1 MLSVYQSP
9 TFVSPSTM
17 IPRALIPLVFLL
29 ICQLPT
35 HRCQSTLPP
44 VTDTDTTKSAY
55 LRLQEDLKNNPVVH
69 GRIPPLVTDII
80 NVNISVFPIDVVELD
95 PVQQVM
101 RMSAF
106 IYIMW
111 NEPAL
116 KWHPE
121 DYAGINVTD
130 LPPSQLWTPMLS
142 VVNEVSDKMLYAD
155 EKTTLVV
162 YSSGTVVLS
171 MARTLQTSCTMD
183 LTSFPF
189 DQQVCPV
196 NFYSLSQTPFMSV
209 FPFMEAPLSVFQ
221 HYSAAGEWVLVDFEW
236 DLERGLLE
244 RRIFRYTN
252 LNVRVKR
259 RYQFYAFSIIGPM
272 GLVFFMNTLVFTLP
286 PECGEKISFVI
297 SIFITNAVFSSYI
310 NSLVPR
316 GFDAKVPLI
325 VVGLLFMW
333 LFSGAVFIA
342 TVVVLRKFHAE
353 QKKICDRLNCQPL
366 GREQTL
372 TKVPSTV
379 KDRATLP
386 LENTSSSKEP
396 NFKAGQLECKTN
408 PSTRDLSFVKTSN
421 NSRIFPASDND
432 TDRASANPRKAGESS
447 GTARKPMT
455 AENLD
460 RIFFVA
466 SMTVA
471 VMFNLFYVIYAYL

>member
-1 MLSVYQSP
+1 M
-9 TFVSPSTM
+9 
-17 IPRALIPLVFLL
+17 
-29 ICQLPT
+29 
-35 HRCQSTLPP
+35 
-44 VTDTDTTKSAY
+44 
-55 LRLQEDLKNNPVVH
+55 
-69 GRIPPLVTDII
+69 VTDII

-142 VVNEVSDKMLYAD
+142 VVNEVSDKMLHAD
-155 EKTTLVV
+155 EKTTLAV
-162 YSSGTVVLS
+162 YSFGTVVLS

-183 LTSFPF
+183 LTNFPF
-189 DQQVCPV
+189 DQQVCSV

-209 FPFMEAPLSVFQ
+209 FPFMGAPPSVFQ

-259 RYQFYAFSIIGPM
+259 RYQFYAFSMLGPM
-272 GLVFFMNTLVFTLP
+272 SLVFFMNTLVFTLP
-286 PECGEKISFVI
+286 PESGEKISFVI

-325 VVGLLFMW
+325 VIALLFMW
-333 LFSGAVFIA
+333 LFSGTVFIA

-353 QKKICDRLNCQPL
+353 QKKTCDHLNCQPL
-366 GREQTL
+366 GQEQTL

-379 KDRATLP
+379 NNCTAVP
-386 LENTSSSKEP
+386 LKNPPHANDTNS
-396 NFKAGQLECKTN
+396 KAGQPEYQRSS
-408 PSTRDLSFVKTSN
+408 STRNLSFLKTPI
-421 NSRIFPASDND
+421 NSRIFPAGEDD
-432 TDRASANPRKAGESS
+432 TNRPSTNPRKARDSS
-447 GTARKPMT
+447 DWARKPMT
-455 AENLD
+455 AEKLD
-460 RIFFVA
+460 RIFFVV
-466 SMTVA
+466 SMTLVI
-471 VMFNLFYVIYAYL
+471 MSNLFYVIYAYL